1 MNVVTYQPD
10 AQDILIDD
18 SKVDGRKGMII
29 AGFFFI
35 GLLGWAAMTPL
46 DAGAYAE
53 GVIAV
58 SGKRQVVQHKDG
70 GIVNAIRIQEGQTV
84 TKGQVLF
91 EISASELRANERAV
105 AGEVIALLAQR
116 ARLIAEST
124 GASHYRVPAE
134 FASFPKEDQALVEE
148 ASTAQRLIFETR
160 RRSIT
165 TQKHVLHQRELQLSQ
180 QIAGVERQITANRE
194 QSRLIGDELQ
204 GMREIAKKGFASLN
218 RVRALERGAAV
229 LEGEY
234 GSSAANI
241 AGTHEA
247 IGQARIEAVSLDRQL
262 IESAAT
268 QLGDVRVRLDEL
280 QPKLA
285 ALREQMARATVR
297 APASGRVVGLS
308 IFTVGAVVAPGEKL
322 MEVVPQDRDL
332 VIEAKVAPT
341 DADDLRIGQLTQ
353 VKFSALHERNLPLL
367 DGKITKL
374 SADSFTDER
383 TDQRFFSVEIS
394 VPESELE
401 KVREV
406 RGENTGL
413 QAGLPVEV
421 MVPLRKRTALAYLLE
436 PLTQTLWRAGREH

>member
-1 MNVVTYQPD
+1 MHALPIPANEQGF
-10 AQDILIDD
+10 LSDD
-18 SKVDGRKGMII
+18 SNTDGRSGMII
-29 AGFFFI
+29 AGLFFI

-53 GVIAV
+53 GIIAV

-70 GIVNAIRIQEGQTV
+70 GIVNAIRIQEGQSV

-91 EISASELRANERAV
+91 EIAASELRANERAV
-105 AGEVIALLAQR
+105 AGEVIGLLAQR
-116 ARLIAEST
+116 SRLIAEST
-124 GASHYRVPAE
+124 GASRYTVPAE
-134 FASFPKEDQALVEE
+134 FASFPQEDQALADE
-148 ASTAQRLIFETR
+148 AVTSQRLIFETR
-160 RRSIT
+160 RRSVI
-165 TQKHVLHQRELQLSQ
+165 TQKHVLHQRELQLGQ
-180 QIAGVERQITANRE
+180 QIAGVERQINANRE

-204 GMREIAKKGFASLN
+204 GMREIAKKGFASVN

-234 GSSAANI
+234 GSSTANI
-241 AGTHEA
+241 AGTQEA

-262 IESAAT
+262 VENAAT

-297 APASGRVVGLS
+297 APASGRVVGLN

-332 VIEAKVAPT
+332 VIEAKVSPT
-341 DADDLRIGQLTQ
+341 DADDLRVGQLTQ

-383 TDQRFFSVEIS
+383 TSQRFFSVEIS
-394 VPESELE
+394 VPESELG

-421 MVPLRKRTALAYLLE
+421 MVPLKKRTALAYLLE